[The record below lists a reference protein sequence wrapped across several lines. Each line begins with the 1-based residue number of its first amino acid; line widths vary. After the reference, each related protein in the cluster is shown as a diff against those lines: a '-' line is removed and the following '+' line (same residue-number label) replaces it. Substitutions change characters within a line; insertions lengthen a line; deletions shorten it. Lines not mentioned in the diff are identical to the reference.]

1 MSYIFS
7 YALLI
12 ASVYCSYKLAKEKS
26 QSHIVWP
33 IVTVI
38 LGPAIFII
46 QYLVT
51 LFKEK
56 IYMLKMINMWIANNI
71 YKKSYPQNVDNF

>member
-1 MSYIFS
+1 MGYIFS

-26 QSHIVWP
+26 QNHIVWP
-33 IVTVI
+33 IGTVI

-46 QYLVT
+46 QYLAT
-51 LFKEK
+51 IFNEK
-56 IYMLKMINMWIANNI
+56 KMI
-71 YKKSYPQNVDNF
+71 

>member
-33 IVTVI
+33 RVTVI

-56 IYMLKMINMWIANNI
+56 KMI
-71 YKKSYPQNVDNF
+71 